1 VISVLISNSLRI
13 LLFCALCAGVVR
25 AQTLTMLSGNG
36 QLVATQSRSSNP
48 LVVQA
53 KDPFGHPAPNVAVTW
68 AIPQGAGTIVGASST
83 TDANGQASAGFLATT
98 LQPDASYLNTTVTA
112 SSTYG
117 TVGFAITTVVATALQ
132 PSVSIEL
139 DSPPLDNPNLT
150 GPSGST
156 IPAGVVVRVF
166 ATAGVFSGTP
176 IPNVGVQLISAGDPS
191 TPPAAFCAGPTG
203 TVLTN
208 NVGTATCDLVVSGPP
223 GTVQLRASV
232 GSVQST
238 RGFGLTI
245 TPGQSCA
252 YSLSALNQSFSA
264 NGGAG
269 TVNIIT
275 TSGCGWSAISN
286 ANFIAI
292 TSPATGI
299 GSGSVSYSVAPNN
312 GAGRAATLVVAG
324 QTYTVNQ
331 TGVGSGSL
339 TIPAQTLPVGALG
352 TSYHTTLIANG
363 GTPPYTWSPAGPIST
378 SGLALQPTGD
388 IDGAPSAIGTFS
400 FVATVADSAGAGQA
414 QNFSIT
420 INVSSPPS
428 SGFAITNTSFPDGAV
443 GQAYPP
449 QSLNAPGGCVTPF
462 SPQPG
467 FTVTSG
473 NLPDG
478 LSIQS
483 NSDGT
488 HSIAGTPYNPGQF
501 SFTLTATDACGKT
514 ATDDFSITI
523 TGTPL
528 APQMLVSPVSLAF
541 TVQYGASNAPADQTL
556 TISSNGASLNYA
568 AAVVNPPG
576 GVWLIA
582 KSAANGNTPGA
593 FTVGVSDFS
602 NLVPGD
608 YTGSVTIASSASNSP
623 VAVPVKLTVLP
634 ASSLTADPSAFTI
647 DQTVGSSTIA
657 RQDIRLASGT
667 TSLPFITVSTT
678 NKGGQWLAVSTNQ
691 GNTPTTLTAII
702 NSTGLGVGQYTGT
715 ITIIP
720 ASGLAQT
727 IAVTLNILSSATLSA
742 TPTLLAFNYQ
752 VGGNLPPPQTLTVN
766 GSGTLLNVSAS
777 TATQNGGPWLSASP
791 SNGVTNLNLSVSAS
805 PTGLPPGT
813 YAGTINIT
821 ASDPSVPTLTIAA
834 TLTVT
839 DPGVV
844 IATVT
849 NAASYA
855 QGAVAPGEIVT
866 IFGSGI
872 GPSTLV
878 KMHISDSG
886 TVDTNLGGTQVFFDG
901 YPAPLI
907 YSSATQVSA
916 IIPYEVAGSLT
927 TSMLIQYQGSSSNR
941 LTVPVL
947 GSLPGIFTMGA
958 LGSGQGAIVNKD
970 NTINSSQN
978 GADPGS
984 IVSIY
989 ATGGG
994 QTNPPNIDGSL
1005 PADARPTELPVKV
1018 QIAGETADVIYA
1030 GAAPGEPAGMLQVN
1044 ARIPADVA
1052 RGTSVS
1058 LVITVGNTASQS
1070 GVTLAIKP

>member
-1 VISVLISNSLRI
+1 MISALISNSLRI
-13 LLFCALCAGVVR
+13 VLLCAICAGVVR
-25 AQTLTMLSGNG
+25 AQTMTMVSGNG
-36 QLVATQSRSSNP
+36 QLVATQSRANNP

-53 KDPFGHPAPNVAVTW
+53 KDAFGHPAPNVTVTW

-98 LQPDASYLNTTVTA
+98 LQPDASFLNTTVTA
-112 SSTYG
+112 SSNYG

-139 DSPPLDNPNLT
+139 DSPSLDNPNLT
-150 GPSGST
+150 GAAGTT
-156 IPAGVVVRVF
+156 IAAGVVVRVF

-191 TPPAAFCAGPTG
+191 APAGAFCAGLTG

-208 NVGTATCDLVVSGPP
+208 NLGTATCDLVVSGAP

-238 RGFGLTI
+238 RAFGLTI

-252 YSLSALNQSFSA
+252 FSLSALSQSFGA
-264 NGGAG
+264 NGGTG
-269 TVNIIT
+269 TVNIVT
-275 TSGCGWSAISN
+275 TTGCGWSVVSN
-286 ANFIAI
+286 ANFIVI

-299 GSGSVSYSVAPNN
+299 GSGSVTYSVAPNN
-312 GAGRAATLVVAG
+312 GAGRAATLLVAG
-324 QTYTVNQ
+324 QNYTINQ
-331 TGVGSGSL
+331 TGNSGSL
-339 TIPAQTLPVGALG
+339 TIPAQTLPAGALG
-352 TSYHTTLIANG
+352 TSYHTTLMASG

-378 SGLALQPTGD
+378 SGLALQPSGD
-388 IDGAPSAIGTFS
+388 IDGAPSAIGAFS
-400 FVATVADSAGAGQA
+400 FVATVADSAGATQA

-420 INVSSPPS
+420 INSTSPPS
-428 SGFAITNTSFPDGAV
+428 SGFAITNTAFPNGAV
-443 GQAYPP
+443 SQAYPP
-449 QSLNAPGGCVTPF
+449 QLLNAPGGCVNPF

-467 FTVTSG
+467 FTVTNG

-478 LSIQS
+478 LAIQS

-488 HSIAGTPYNPGQF
+488 HSITGTPYNPGQF

-514 ATDDFSITI
+514 ATADFSITI

-528 APQMLVSPVSLAF
+528 APQMLVSPVALAF
-541 TVQYGASNAPADQTL
+541 TVQYGAANAPADQTL
-556 TISSNGASLNYA
+556 TISSNGAALNYA

-576 GVWLIA
+576 SAWLIA
-582 KSAANGNTPGA
+582 KSAANGNTPGT

-608 YTGSVTIASSASNSP
+608 YSGSVTIDSSGSNSP
-623 VAVPVKLTVLP
+623 VTVPVRLTVLP

-647 DQTVGSSTIA
+647 DQTVGSSSIA

-667 TSLPFITVSTT
+667 TSLPFIIVATT

-727 IAVTLNILSSATLSA
+727 IAVTLNILSTATLSA

-752 VGGNLPPPQTLTVN
+752 VGGSPPAPQTLAVN
-766 GSGTLLNVSAS
+766 GSGTLLGVSAS
-777 TATQNGGPWLSASP
+777 TATQNGGPWLSVSP
-791 SNGVTNLNLSVSAS
+791 SNGVTNMNLSVSAS
-805 PTGLPPGT
+805 PTGLSPGI
-813 YAGTINIT
+813 YAGTVNIT
-821 ASDPSVPTLTIAA
+821 PSDPSVPPLTIAV

-839 DPGVV
+839 DPGPL
-844 IATVT
+844 IASVT

-878 KMHISDSG
+878 NTHITDSG
-886 TVDTNLGGTQVFFDG
+886 TVDTTLGDTQVFFDG

-916 IIPYEVAGSLT
+916 IVPYEVAGSFT
-927 TSMLIQYQGSSSNR
+927 ASMLIQYRGLSSNR

-947 GSLPGIFTMGA
+947 ASLPGIFTLGA
-958 LGSGQGAIVNKD
+958 LGSGQGAILNQD
-970 NTINSSQN
+970 NTVNSSQN
-978 GADPGS
+978 GAEPGS
-984 IVSIY
+984 IVSIF

-994 QTNPPNIDGSL
+994 QTSPPNLDGSL
-1005 PADARPTELPVKV
+1005 PTDARLTELPVKV
-1018 QIAGETADVIYA
+1018 QIAGETAAMIYA
-1030 GAAPGEPAGMLQVN
+1030 GTAPGEPSGVLQVN
-1044 ARIPADVA
+1044 ARIPADVV
-1052 RGTSVS
+1052 RGTNVSV
-1058 LVITVGNTASQS
+1058 VITVGNTASQA
-1070 GVTLAIKP
+1070 GVTLAIRP

>member
-1 VISVLISNSLRI
+1 VISALIPNSLRI
-13 LLFCALCAGVVR
+13 LLLCALCTGVVR
-25 AQTLTMLSGNG
+25 AQTLTMVSGNG
-36 QLVATQSRSSNP
+36 QLVATQSRSNNP

-53 KDPFGHPAPNVAVTW
+53 KDAFGHPAPNVAVTW

-98 LQPDASYLNTTVTA
+98 LQPDASFLNTTVTA
-112 SSTYG
+112 SSGYG

-150 GPSGST
+150 AAAGST

-176 IPNVGVQLISAGDPS
+176 IPNVGVQLISAGDSS
-191 TPPAAFCAGPTG
+191 TPAGAFCAGLTG

-208 NVGTATCDLVVSGPP
+208 SLGTATCDLVVSGAP
-223 GTVQLRASV
+223 GTIQLRASV

-238 RGFGLTI
+238 RAFGLTI
-245 TPGQSCA
+245 APGQSCA
-252 YSLSALNQSFSA
+252 YSLSALSQFFSA
-264 NGGAG
+264 NGGTG
-269 TVNIIT
+269 TVNVVT
-275 TSGCGWSAISN
+275 SSGCGWSVVSN
-286 ANFIAI
+286 ANFIVI

-312 GAGRAATLVVAG
+312 GAGRAATLLVAG
-324 QTYTVNQ
+324 QTYTINQ
-331 TGVGSGSL
+331 TGNSGSL
-339 TIPAQTLPVGALG
+339 TIPAQNLPAGALG
-352 TSYHTTLIANG
+352 TSYHTTLMASG

-378 SGLALQPTGD
+378 SGLALHPTGD

-400 FVATVADSAGAGQA
+400 FVATVADSAGATQA

-420 INVSSPPS
+420 INVDSTS
-428 SGFAITNTSFPDGAV
+428 SGFAITNSSFPAGVA

-449 QSLNAPGGCVTPF
+449 QLLNAPGGCVNPF

-488 HSIAGTPYNPGQF
+488 HSITGTPYNPGQF

-514 ATDDFSITI
+514 ATADFSITI

-541 TVQYGASNAPADQTL
+541 TVQYGAANAPADQTL
-556 TISSNGASLNYA
+556 TISSGGASLNYA

-576 GVWLIA
+576 GDWLIA

-608 YTGSVTIASSASNSP
+608 YSGSVTIASSASNSP
-623 VAVPVKLTVLP
+623 VTVPVKLTVLP

-647 DQTVGSSTIA
+647 DQTVGSSSIA

-667 TSLPFITVSTT
+667 TSLPFITVATT

-691 GNTPTTLTAII
+691 GNTPTTITAII
-702 NSTGLGVGQYTGT
+702 NSTGLAVGQYTGA
-715 ITIIP
+715 ISIIP

-742 TPTLLAFNYQ
+742 SPTLLAFNYQ
-752 VGGNLPPPQTLTVN
+752 VGGSPPAPQTLAVN
-766 GSGTLLNVSAS
+766 GSGTLLNVSVS
-777 TATQNGGPWLSASP
+777 TATQNGGPWLSVSP
-791 SNGVTNLNLSVSAS
+791 SNGVTNMNLTVSAS
-805 PTGLPPGT
+805 PTGLSPGT

-821 ASDPSVPTLTIAA
+821 ASDPSVPPLTIAA

-839 DPGVV
+839 DPGPV
-844 IATVT
+844 IATLT

-872 GPSTLV
+872 GPSTLM
-878 KMHISDSG
+878 KMHITDSG
-886 TVDTNLGGTQVFFDG
+886 TIDTNLGGTQVFFDG

-916 IIPYEVAGSLT
+916 IVPYEVAGSLT
-927 TSMLIQYQGSSSNR
+927 TSMLIQYQGFSSNR

-947 GSLPGIFTMGA
+947 ASMPGIFTQGA
-958 LGSGQGAIVNKD
+958 LGSGQGAVVNQD
-970 NTINSSQN
+970 NTVNSSQN

-984 IVSIY
+984 IVSIF

-994 QTNPPNIDGSL
+994 QTKPPNADGSL
-1005 PADARPTELPVKV
+1005 ATDARSTELPVKV
-1018 QIAGETADVIYA
+1018 QIAGETADAIYA
-1030 GAAPGEPAGMLQVN
+1030 GTAPGEPAGMLQVN

-1052 RGTSVS
+1052 RGTNVSV
-1058 LVITVGNTASQS
+1058 VITVGNTASQS
-1070 GVTLAIKP
+1070 GVTLVIKP

>member
-1 VISVLISNSLRI
+1 MISALISNTLRI
-13 LLFCALCAGVVR
+13 FLFCALCAGVVR

-36 QLVATQSRSSNP
+36 QLVATQSRSNTA

-53 KDPFGHPAPNVAVTW
+53 KDAFGNPAPNVAITW

-150 GPSGST
+150 APSGST

-191 TPPAAFCAGPTG
+191 TPAGAFCAGPTG
-203 TVLTN
+203 IVLTN
-208 NVGTATCDLVVSGPP
+208 SAGTATCDLVVSGAP

-238 RGFGLTI
+238 RAFGLTI

-269 TVNIIT
+269 TVNIVT
-275 TSGCGWSAISN
+275 SSGCGWSVVSN

-292 TSPATGI
+292 TSLAAGI
-299 GSGSVSYSVAPNN
+299 GSGSVFYSVAPNN

-331 TGVGSGSL
+331 TGSSGSL
-339 TIPAQTLPVGALG
+339 TIPAQTLPTGALG
-352 TSYHTTLIANG
+352 TSYHTTLMASG

-378 SGLALQPTGD
+378 SGLALQPSGD
-388 IDGAPSAIGTFS
+388 VDGAPSAIGTFS
-400 FVATVADSAGAGQA
+400 FVATVADSAGATQA

-420 INVSSPPS
+420 INVNSPPS
-428 SGFAITNTSFPDGAV
+428 SGFAITNSAFPTGAV
-443 GQAYPP
+443 GQAYTP
-449 QSLNAPGGCVTPF
+449 QLLNAPGGCVNPF

-478 LSIQS
+478 LNIQS

-488 HSIAGTPYNPGQF
+488 HSIAGTPYTPGQF

-514 ATDDFSITI
+514 ATADFLITI
-523 TGTPL
+523 TGTAL

-541 TVQYGASNAPADQTL
+541 TVQYGAANAPADQTV

-582 KSAANGNTPGA
+582 KSVANGNTPGA

-608 YTGSVTIASSASNSP
+608 YSGSVTIASSASNSP
-623 VAVPVKLTVLP
+623 VTVPVKLTVLP

-647 DQTVGSSTIA
+647 DQTVGSSSIA

-667 TSLPFITVSTT
+667 TSLPFITVATT

-691 GNTPTTLTAII
+691 GNTPTTLTAIV
-702 NSTGLGVGQYTGT
+702 NSNGLGVGQYTGA

-742 TPTLLAFNYQ
+742 TPTLLTFNYQ
-752 VGGNLPPPQTLTVN
+752 VGGNLPPPQTLAVN

-777 TATQNGGPWLSASP
+777 TATQNGGPWLSVSP

-805 PTGLPPGT
+805 PIGLAPGT
-813 YAGTINIT
+813 YAGTVNIT
-821 ASDPSVPTLTIAA
+821 ASDPSVPPVTIAA

-839 DPGVV
+839 DPGPM
-844 IATVT
+844 ITAVT
-849 NAASYA
+849 NAASYT
-855 QGAVAPGEIVT
+855 QGVVAPGEIVT

-878 KMHISDSG
+878 KMHITDAG
-886 TVDTNLGGTQVFFDG
+886 TVDTNLGDTQVFFDG
-901 YPAPLI
+901 YAAPIL

-916 IIPYEVAGSLT
+916 IVPYEVAGLSTSL
-927 TSMLIQYQGSSSNR
+927 LIQYQGSSSNR

-947 GSLPGIFTMGA
+947 ASLPGIFTIGA
-958 LGSGQGAIVNKD
+958 VGSGQGAIVNQD

-994 QTNPPNIDGSL
+994 QTNPSNVDGSL
-1005 PADARPTELPVKV
+1005 PTDARSTELPVRV
-1018 QIAGETADVIYA
+1018 QIAGESADVIYA
-1030 GAAPGEPAGMLQVN
+1030 GTAPGQPAAMLQVN

-1052 RGTSVS
+1052 RGTNVSV
-1058 LVITVGNTASQS
+1058 VITVGNTASQP